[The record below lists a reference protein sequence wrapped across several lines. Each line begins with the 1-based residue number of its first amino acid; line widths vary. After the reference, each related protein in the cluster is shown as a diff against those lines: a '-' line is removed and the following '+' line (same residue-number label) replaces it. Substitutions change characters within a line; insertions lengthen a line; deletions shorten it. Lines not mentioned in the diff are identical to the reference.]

1 MTLAFGLIGAALA
14 YSDTKIQTIVRI
26 QAAGS
31 ELHFL
36 CTTLTPDLLRIQLS
50 RPLGAIRDAQA
61 SKPPAAAGPAEQ
73 AGAVIGELSRLASL
87 LEAGLLTREE
97 FNRLKAELLA
107 GS

>member
-26 QAAGS
+26 QAACS

-36 CTTLTPDLLRIQLS
+36 CTTITPDLLRIQLS
-50 RPLGAIRDAQA
+50 RPLGAVRDAQA
-61 SKPPAAAGPAEQ
+61 SKPPIDAGQ
-73 AGAVIGELSRLASL
+73 AGQVGAVTGELSRLASL

-97 FNRLKAELLA
+97 FDRLKAQLMA
-107 GS
+107 GF